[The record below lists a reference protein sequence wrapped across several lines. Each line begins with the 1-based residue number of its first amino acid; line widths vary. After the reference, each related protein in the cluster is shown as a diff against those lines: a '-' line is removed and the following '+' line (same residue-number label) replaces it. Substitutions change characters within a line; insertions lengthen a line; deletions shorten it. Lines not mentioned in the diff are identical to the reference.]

1 MESWTIAEIARR
13 LETGE
18 LSLSEQRRLSKDR
31 RAGVQRLLTRWEAQR
46 VAAAAEEVRLAAM
59 LEHERP
65 LWGRGIE
72 WIAGVDEVGAGPLAG
87 PVVAAAVVLPPGTS
101 LPKINDSKQLTA
113 AQREALNAT
122 IQEVA
127 VAWSVGACSVA
138 EIDRLNIYQ
147 AALQAM
153 RRAVDGL
160 SAQPMHLLVDAR
172 RVPGVVMPQTA
183 LVDGDTRSQSIA
195 AASIVAK
202 VYRDRLMDDLG
213 ARYPGYGFER
223 HRGYGTAAHLE
234 ALASLGPCAEH
245 RVSFGPVAQAARRL
259 AAHRESGAS
268 PS

>member
-13 LETGE
+13 LDNDE
-18 LSLSEQRRLSKDR
+18 LSESERRRLRKDR
-31 RAGVQRLLTRWEAQR
+31 RAGVQRLLARSAAQ
-46 VAAAAEEVRLAAM
+46 AAAAEAETARLEGM

-65 LWGRGIE
+65 LWARGVE

-101 LPKINDSKQLTA
+101 LPKVNDSKQLTA
-113 AQREALNAT
+113 AQREALNAV
-122 IQEVA
+122 IQATA
-127 VAWSVGACSVA
+127 VAWSVGVCTVQ
-138 EIDRLNIYQ
+138 EIDQLNIYH

-160 SAQPMHLLVDAR
+160 STQPMHLLVDAR

-202 VYRDRLMDDLG
+202 VYRDGLMDALG
-213 ARYPGYGFER
+213 AQYPGYGFEK

-234 ALASLGPCAEH
+234 ALASLGPCVEH
-245 RVSFGPVAQAARRL
+245 RVSFGPVAQAARRR
-259 AAHRESGAS
+259 AGHRESGAS
-268 PS
+268 PF